1 MVATRPRKK
10 SAVADHRPRVA
21 RERRA
26 RTRAR
31 ILAAAM
37 DVFAAKGPD
46 APVIDD
52 FIRAAGIARG
62 TFYAYFTSTDELLDA
77 TSAWLED
84 SLIHSIQ
91 AEISA
96 MDDPVLRLATGVR
109 LWLRWSIED
118 RAWSTF
124 VVRSRFR
131 GPLVERQLTA
141 DLRLGLASGA
151 FKAPSVS
158 IARDLVVGT
167 ILETMRRIVDEKVP
181 ASLPE
186 DLARL
191 ILRALGLS
199 ERLAA
204 KAIGAPAPRIKR
216 PNPALP

>member
-1 MVATRPRKK
+1 MAAARTRKK
-10 SAVADHRPRVA
+10 PAAADHRPRVA
-21 RERRA
+21 LQRRA

-37 DVFAAKGPD
+37 DVFAEKGPD

-62 TFYAYFTSTDELLDA
+62 TFYAYFTSTHELLEA

-84 SLIHSIQ
+84 GLIHSIQ
-91 AEISA
+91 AEIA
-96 MDDPVLRLATGVR
+96 GTGDPVLRLATGVR

-118 RAWSTF
+118 RAWSAF

-131 GPLVERQLTA
+131 GPLVERQLTS

-151 FKAPSVS
+151 ISAPSVS

-167 ILETMRRIVDEKVP
+167 ILETMRRIVDGRVS
-181 ASLPE
+181 ASIPE
-186 DLARL
+186 DVTRL
-191 ILRALGLS
+191 ILRALGLN
-199 ERLAA
+199 ERAVGR
-204 KAIGAPAPRIKR
+204 AIAAPAPRIRR
-216 PNPALP
+216 PNPTLT